1 MTRAVVVW
9 EVEVTDEF
17 IEWWSTFTIEQQQ
30 EVTDRIELLSERGP
44 DLGRLVVDLI
54 HTSRHQS
61 MKVN

>member
-1 MTRAVVVW
+1 VVVW

-30 EVTDRIELLSERGP
+30 AVTDRIELLSERAP
-44 DLGRLVVDLI
+44 DLGRPVVDLI